1 MGAHEGE
8 KAFDIRFEDYCTFR
22 GEVKEVR
29 SLRKQQR
36 ECFSEGCER
45 K

>member
-1 MGAHEGE
+1 MGAGEGE
-8 KAFDIRFEDYCTFR
+8 KAFDTGLEEFSTFR

-36 ECFSEGCER
+36 ECVSGGWE
-45 K
+45 